1 MEKKLHS
8 SVQRTPE
15 EIQEKNQT
23 TKKSSSLTR
32 IDHLNRL
39 DL

>member
-23 TKKSSSLTR
+23 TKKRSLTR